1 MSLCKYKDSFGKP
14 GEGAH
19 KYRLFGLAIV
29 DVILTIVISLI
40 IAWFWGKKFWMILLA
55 FFILGEILHILF
67 CVKTPITNFLTQ

>member
-1 MSLCKYKDSFGKP
+1 MSPCKYKDSFGKP

-55 FFILGEILHILF
+55 FFILGEILHIFF

>member
-40 IAWFWGKKFWMILLA
+40 IAWFWGKKIWMILLA